1 MGNNQFARMLKYY
14 LMLNKKTQSDLV
26 KDLGYEK
33 STVSNWCSGTRVPK
47 LDVIID
53 IADYL
58 HVKSGDL
65 IEDNRDSGYYI
76 DPDVAEIATT
86 LKERPEMKVLFDASR
101 DVSKEDIDTVVKMI
115 DILKSREK

>member
-14 LMLNKKTQSDLV
+14 LMLNQKTQSDLV

-33 STVSNWCSGTRVPK
+33 STVSNWCAGIRVPK

-58 HVKSGDL
+58 HVNAGDL
-65 IEDNRDSGYYI
+65 IEDNRNSGYYI
-76 DPDVAEIATT
+76 DPDVAEIANTI
-86 LKERPEMKVLFDASR
+86 KERPEMKVLFDASKNI
-101 DVSKEDIDTVVKMI
+101 SKEDINMVLGMI
-115 DILKSREK
+115 EVIKNREK

>member
-76 DPDVAEIATT
+76 DPDVAEIANT